1 MHEDAE
7 GIQGGYNRLLIITTF
22 VDSMRD
28 GIMLLYHSEIFEKHI
43 TGNHPECA
51 ARIANVNAMLEKK
64 GWIKQSTKPNWLAA
78 SVEQCRRNHTES
90 YIEQLH
96 RWCDQG
102 AGRVESDTVVSIGS
116 WDAAT
121 LGAGAACDAV
131 RRVFNGEDT
140 QAFCAIRP
148 PGHHALQD
156 APMGFCLLNNI
167 SIAAQCART
176 LGCHSVLIVDW
187 DVHHGNGTQASF
199 WEDPSVGFVSI
210 HRFPFYPGTGRK
222 EETGAGA
229 ASGTKVNIPVPA
241 DTGPKSFLDQLATQT
256 EKLAQKI
263 KPDLILLSAGFDAHV
278 ADPVGGLSLEAEHYF
293 EAGKW
298 IAGLAREH
306 CQGRLVSLLEG
317 GYHLQHMPECV
328 DAHLR
333 GMTDKKL
340 N

>member
-1 MHEDAE
+1 MQFA
-7 GIQGGYNRLLIITTF
+7 
-22 VDSMRD
+22 V
-28 GIMLLYHSEIFEKHI
+28 
-43 TGNHPECA
+43 C
-51 ARIANVNAMLEKK
+51 
-64 GWIKQSTKPNWLAA
+64 STVRTPKPSAPFA
-78 SVEQCRRNHTES
+78 
-90 YIEQLH
+90 
-96 RWCDQG
+96 
-102 AGRVESDTVVSIGS
+102 
-116 WDAAT
+116 
-121 LGAGAACDAV
+121 
-131 RRVFNGEDT
+131 
-140 QAFCAIRP
+140 P

-333 GMTDKKL
+333 GMTA
-340 N
+340 

>member
-1 MHEDAE
+1 
-7 GIQGGYNRLLIITTF
+7 
-22 VDSMRD
+22 MRD
-28 GIMLLYHSEIFEKHI
+28 GIMLLYHSEIFEKHN
-43 TGNHPECA
+43 TGNHPECV

-78 SVEQCRRNHTES
+78 TVEQCRRNHTES

-298 IAGLAREH
+298 IASLAREH

-333 GMTDKKL
+333 GMTA
-340 N
+340 